1 MNKLIAFVGGIAVG
15 VIYSDEIKQAY
26 KLVKQKKADALAKD
40 IENEVE
46 RKLKATDLDE
56 DLF

>member
-1 MNKLIAFVGGIAVG
+1 MNKLIAFVGGITVG

-26 KLVKQKKADALAKD
+26 KLVKQKKADALAKE

-46 RKLKATDLDE
+46 RKLKATHLDE

>member
-26 KLVKQKKADALAKD
+26 KLVKQKKADALVKD

-46 RKLKATDLDE
+46 RKINATHLDE

>member
-26 KLVKQKKADALAKD
+26 KLVKQKKAHALAK
-40 IENEVE
+40 EVE
-46 RKLKATDLDE
+46 RQLKATHLDE

>member
-1 MNKLIAFVGGIAVG
+1 MNKLIAFVGGTAVG

-26 KLVKQKKADALAKD
+26 KLVKQKKADALAKE

-46 RKLKATDLDE
+46 RNLKATHLDE

>member
-1 MNKLIAFVGGIAVG
+1 MNKLIAFVGGIAAG

-26 KLVKQKKADALAKD
+26 KLVKQKKADALAKE

-46 RKLKATDLDE
+46 RKLKATHLDE

>member
-1 MNKLIAFVGGIAVG
+1 MDKLIAFVGGIAVG

-46 RKLKATDLDE
+46 RKLNATHLDE

>member
-1 MNKLIAFVGGIAVG
+1 MN
-15 VIYSDEIKQAY
+15 
-26 KLVKQKKADALAKD
+26 KLVKQKKADALAKE

-46 RKLKATDLDE
+46 RKLNATHLDE

>member
-46 RKLKATDLDE
+46 RKLKDTSLDE

>member
-26 KLVKQKKADALAKD
+26 KLVKQKKADALAKE

-46 RKLKATDLDE
+46 RKLKATLDE